1 MSITGTTRL
10 SKGFYLYM
18 PADAQDTHI
27 MKAHLRKHKVFH
39 NIVSALENV
48 AFNNSL
54 GNRNHRSQH
63 LVETPFQRFERT
75 GTRKNK
81 REYPQHRL
89 EISIPAPSGSASSS
103 LGKPHAKQSQS
114 TFGTEGKLYAKNAHQ
129 VPRQRHIQM
138 TEGRKW
144 KTGGEQR
151 NEIQRKQASSRLMS
165 SKRRKCAPKPATNGR
180 KKKLLPS
187 SRFQ

>member
-103 LGKPHAKQSQS
+103 LGETAREAISIH
-114 TFGTEGKLYAKNAHQ
+114 F
-129 VPRQRHIQM
+129 RH
-138 TEGRKW
+138 
-144 KTGGEQR
+144 
-151 NEIQRKQASSRLMS
+151 
-165 SKRRKCAPKPATNGR
+165 RRKTIREERPPSTSATPYPNDRRAEVENRGR
-180 KKKLLPS
+180 ATK
-187 SRFQ
+187 